1 MNLEIEVQQKP
12 KSMFK
17 EERKVL
23 DTTDVVNLKEV
34 QIIRNAIQEHF
45 IYIGLDN
52 SNTILNMTVL
62 GIGKND
68 CVNVDVKDI
77 IRLTLMSASS
87 KVILVHNHPS
97 NNMKP
102 SKLDRQLTYTVKE
115 TLRAFNIQLL
125 DHVIVSEKGFV
136 SMLKEAVLNEEYEE
150 RLIKSLDKYM
160 LIQENIKLKNKIEI
174 LENDLQRYE
183 EAESE
188 EEFE

>member
-1 MNLEIEVQQKP
+1 
-12 KSMFK
+12 MFK

-102 SKLDRQLTYTVKE
+102 SNLDKQLTYTIKE

>member
-87 KVILVHNHPS
+87 KVILVHNYPS